1 MPNNFLAPVRPLA
14 PDERRRCAKV
24 ARRLIEE
31 EKARRYA
38 LCQLYDERDA
48 EHERRQTALIE
59 AIEECSAWIARFRS
73 AANGAQF
80 TLPIDADG
88 TPDRRAA

>member
-1 MPNNFLAPVRPLA
+1 MPILAPVRPLA
-14 PDERRRCAKV
+14 PDERRRCARV

-48 EHERRQTALIE
+48 EHERLQTALIE
-59 AIEECSAWIARFRS
+59 AIKDCSAWIARFRS
-73 AANGAQF
+73 AANRAEF
-80 TLPIDADG
+80 TPPSDADE